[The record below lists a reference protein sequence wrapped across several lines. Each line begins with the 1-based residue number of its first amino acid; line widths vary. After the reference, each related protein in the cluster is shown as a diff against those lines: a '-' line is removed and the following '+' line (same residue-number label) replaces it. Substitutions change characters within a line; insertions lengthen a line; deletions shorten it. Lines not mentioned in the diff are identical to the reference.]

1 MRESPV
7 LMILTFHP
15 IEQKTCPFMEELGS
29 AAAGQRSDMP
39 GKTKALEGERVPAV
53 ARLPVLL

>member
-1 MRESPV
+1 
-7 LMILTFHP
+7 MILTFHP
-15 IEQKTCPFMEELGS
+15 IEQKTCPFMKELGS
-29 AAAGQRSDMP
+29 AAAGQRSDKP